1 MSARMSGYSWH
12 NGESWQIARAYSSN
26 SPGSSANGTQRR
38 GALGAAFGRNQINER
53 DVLWH
58 GLPTVP
64 RWRITIHPE
73 LGAKVGRSGDRP
85 IT

>member
-1 MSARMSGYSWH
+1 MLSRARHKQSQEDG
-12 NGESWQIARAYSSN
+12 IAYR
-26 SPGSSANGTQRR
+26 
-38 GALGAAFGRNQINER
+38 LGAAFGRNQINEL

-73 LGAKVGRSGDRP
+73 LVTKVGRSGDRP